1 MNKDCTFFSDLK
13 CRECGRLYKK
23 EAIHICEY
31 DFGPLEASY
40 DYDLIRQSISREI
53 FAARPKSMW
62 RYREFLPIDGM
73 RLGGSRGRI
82 YSACQDRS
90 SGEGTRCLGA
100 IREERYR

>member
-53 FAARPKSMW
+53 FAGAPQQHVALSGTVADRRQRPPWAQRSDSLRWSRPIVW
-62 RYREFLPIDGM
+62 RRH
-73 RLGGSRGRI
+73 
-82 YSACQDRS
+82 
-90 SGEGTRCLGA
+90 
-100 IREERYR
+100 

>member
-53 FAARPKSMW
+53 FAARPQEHVALSGTACRSTARPPSEQRSDLLRWSGPIVW
-62 RYREFLPIDGM
+62 RR
-73 RLGGSRGRI
+73 R
-82 YSACQDRS
+82 
-90 SGEGTRCLGA
+90 
-100 IREERYR
+100 